1 MPPAAE
7 KLSTNCHLCTK
18 ELLYWQM
25 QKDPQHRYAA
35 SRRKKSDSC
44 SRWDEAMTKMQ
55 KIILGFCQRLNSCWV
70 GCYHL
75 YRGITT
81 GSSPSKNITCEGINT
96 KVSLRKRH
104 LLQPADAIRIPR
116 IMDITCDGISILEQS
131 SSSIAICCLK
141 NDHTR
146 PHEFLHEKVQKIIH
160 SNIPT

>member
-70 GCYHL
+70 GCFHL
-75 YRGITT
+75 YRGIAT
-81 GSSPSKNITCEGINT
+81 GSSPTKNNTCEGINT

-104 LLQPADAIRIPR
+104 LLMRTADALKIPR

-131 SSSIAICCLK
+131 SSLIAICCL
-141 NDHTR
+141 NQNSTHLR
-146 PHEFLHEKVQKIIH
+146 YYMHR
-160 SNIPT
+160 N

>member
-18 ELLYWQM
+18 ELLYWRM

-44 SRWDEAMTKMQ
+44 SRWDQAMTKMQ
-55 KIILGFCQRLNSCWV
+55 KIILGFCQPLNSCWV

-75 YRGITT
+75 YRGIAT
-81 GSSPSKNITCEGINT
+81 GSSPSKDITCEGINT

-104 LLQPADAIRIPR
+104 LLLQSADAIKIPR

-131 SSSIAICCLK
+131 SSSIASCCLHQ
-141 NDHTR
+141 DSTHLR
-146 PHEFLHEKVQKIIH
+146 YYMQRY
-160 SNIPT
+160 